1 MRAHTCH
8 VAPPTFDSERTSLS
22 GWLAEVALRC
32 LLAGESRSRG
42 ETLRIIPWAKDST
55 LVH

>member
-1 MRAHTCH
+1 MSAHTCH

-32 LLAGESRSRG
+32 TLAGESLSRG
-42 ETLRIIPWAKDST
+42 KALRIVPGADDST